1 MNKLIE
7 FKLNPFW
14 LEKQIEERTY
24 FKVEMMK
31 THKDVWEYSSDVEFP
46 EEYPKLSIDEDII
59 TVTYINVEKDEDRIF
74 WRASESD
81 ISYYEDEILSLSER
95 DMLMRLLTRYSQ
107 SIKAYAE
114 NKEKLRKKEEKDKK
128 EWEQREVE
136 YTVV

>member
-1 MNKLIE
+1 M
-7 FKLNPFW
+7 
-14 LEKQIEERTY
+14 
-24 FKVEMMK
+24 
-31 THKDVWEYSSDVEFP
+31 
-46 EEYPKLSIDEDII
+46 
-59 TVTYINVEKDEDRIF
+59 EKDEDRIF

-128 EWEQREVE
+128 EWEKREVE